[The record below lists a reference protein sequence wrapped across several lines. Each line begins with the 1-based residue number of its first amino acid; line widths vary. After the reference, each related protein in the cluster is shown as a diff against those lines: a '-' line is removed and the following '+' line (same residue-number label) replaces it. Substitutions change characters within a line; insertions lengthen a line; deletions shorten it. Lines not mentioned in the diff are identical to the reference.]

1 MRTAGGG
8 AANETWRR
16 IRERVLGVPVTRAAR
31 TEAAFGAAG
40 RTLTLRAAASD
51 AVSAG
56 DARNACQPDRTTGDD
71 RCKPRPQGA
80 ECGVENELRPVAN
93 AVAELD
99 DGQLHALIEAANDL
113 VLMAAGLLS
122 WIEHLADWE
131 LNRRAGMHFP
141 LQPPDAAIA
150 PEEDETS
157 IAAAILLR
165 DQFTMH
171 RVDDDDPMPAL
182 FDAVVG
188 ILTGRERLQ

>member
-1 MRTAGGG
+1 MVRGDDVVA
-8 AANETWRR
+8 RR
-16 IRERVLGVPVTRAAR
+16 EAAR
-31 TEAAFGAAG
+31 
-40 RTLTLRAAASD
+40 RARDGPRIVATCD
-51 AVSAG
+51 AVR
-56 DARNACQPDRTTGDD
+56 DCQANRTTGDD
-71 RCKPRPQGA
+71 RCKPRPPGA
-80 ECGVENELRPVAN
+80 ECGVENELRPVAS

-165 DQFTMH
+165 DQFTKH
-171 RVDDDDPMPAL
+171 RTHDDDPMPAL